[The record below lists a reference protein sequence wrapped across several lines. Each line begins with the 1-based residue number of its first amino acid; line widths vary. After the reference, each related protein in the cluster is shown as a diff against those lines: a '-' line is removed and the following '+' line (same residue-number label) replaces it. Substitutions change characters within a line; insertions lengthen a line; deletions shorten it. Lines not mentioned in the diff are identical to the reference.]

1 MLVLAL
7 SAAFLVAVSQSVV
20 WGLRVVRTW
29 HQREELRG
37 QLVAVLDRLTR
48 DAWAA
53 NDVDE
58 ATDDRFQFDTPSAN
72 NNDYDYDGTTD
83 ILQHDSSATTQMT
96 LLRYATS
103 WDFDYYDST
112 GAQLTTPVAGAAE
125 DTIRVV
131 QVMVTVSRNNETL
144 SMAAAAY
151 LRNM

>member
-7 SAAFLVAVSQSVV
+7 AGAFLVGVSQAVV
-20 WGLRVVRTW
+20 WGLQVVQAW

-37 QLVAVLDRLTR
+37 QLTAALDRFTR

-58 ATDDRFQFDTPSAN
+58 ATDDRFQFDTPSAQ

-83 ILQHDSSATTQMT
+83 LLQHDSNVTSPMT

-103 WDFDYYDST
+103 WDFDYYDSA
-112 GAQLTTPVAGAAE
+112 GAQLSTPVAGAAE
-125 DTIRVV
+125 DTIRVI
-131 QVMVTVSRNNETL
+131 QVTVTVSRNNETL